1 MRWRRGHVLVLIV
14 LLGVSAASPLRGAEP
29 EATPSRQQAY
39 LLWRNGYLLHMIGEY
54 GQAVEQFRKS
64 IEVQPTAEAQTYLGW
79 SLSELGRLEEAIVEC
94 KKAIPLDPDYGN
106 PYNDIG
112 VYLIELG
119 RSDEAIPWLEK
130 AIRARR
136 YCCYQFPHFNLGR
149 ILLTKG
155 RTVEAERAFE
165 RALSYDPDYLPAL
178 KALDLI
184 REQGGQSL

>member
-1 MRWRRGHVLVLIV
+1 MRWRRGNVLVLIV
-14 LLGVSAASPLRGAEP
+14 LLGVSATSPLRGAEP

-39 LLWRNGYLLHMIGEY
+39 LLWQNGYLLHMFGEY

-64 IEVQPTAEAQTYLGW
+64 IEVQPTAEGHTYLGW
-79 SLSELGRLEEAIVEC
+79 SLSKLGRLEEAIVEC

-119 RSDEAIPWLEK
+119 RSDEAIPWLKK

-136 YCCYQFPHFNLGR
+136 YCCYNFPHFNLGR
-149 ILLTKG
+149 ILLMKG

-165 RALSYDPDYLPAL
+165 RSLSYDSGYLPAL